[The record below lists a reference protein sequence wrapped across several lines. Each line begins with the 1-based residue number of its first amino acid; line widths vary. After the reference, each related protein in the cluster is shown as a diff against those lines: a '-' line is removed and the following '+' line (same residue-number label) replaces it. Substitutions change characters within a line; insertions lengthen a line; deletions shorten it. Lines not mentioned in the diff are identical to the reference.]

1 MCVYLRPR
9 EAEREYERFLRSRL
23 SERLRLRL
31 LRSRGLLERERLA
44 GERERERERERRGDG
59 EGLSDMIASPLCF
72 LFVYRH
78 AHASRNQ

>member
-1 MCVYLRPR
+1 
-9 EAEREYERFLRSRL
+9 
-23 SERLRLRL
+23 
-31 LRSRGLLERERLA
+31 LERERLA